1 MTLTYSKQKIGNP
14 LLGYTNRKES
24 LNRIHFIIL
33 RMNIEAPDCIPSFI
47 EMNAPNEKL
56 SLYTGEFI
64 LKSGEEVYVLDGS
77 VYYKWLSNQQTCFKG
92 TVLNADLK
100 TFFKLNE
107 LNTLSLFIQEVQVG
121 EIGLSKIEAKSSLII
136 TGEFTSWAYFGEKKR
151 DYEKVS
157 FQISNLIPFNGQSIK
172 NDTECFLGRITLTNQ
187 QFEVT
192 IDKKN
197 YKETFESLKNEG
209 GHILTHSGQIVFNQK
224 NTNEEVF
231 QNAINSI
238 RVFLN
243 FCNGRRIGLNHY
255 CFTGEYSLE
264 KTFIGMFSGDMY
276 KSVLNIFPHLNY
288 ENQLDTLWPLFY
300 QKWIENEHFLN
311 SVIHWYLEAN
321 YHSAMTEG
329 AITLSQIGLESMA
342 NHVLNEENLSK
353 KYIKGLSAADKVRH
367 TLYKY
372 SINTDIPE
380 KLSSLRSYFNNLEA
394 SDIKDSID
402 LIINF
407 RNCIVH
413 ENPKKLASFLKV
425 SNKTKFEALQ
435 LSLWFLEV
443 IILRY
448 LGYNGKYFNRIK
460 SGGSE
465 MEMTENI

>member
-1 MTLTYSKQKIGNP
+1 MN
-14 LLGYTNRKES
+14 KEVP
-24 LNRIHFIIL
+24 N
-33 RMNIEAPDCIPSFI
+33 CIPAFI
-47 EMNAPNEKL
+47 EMRVANEKL
-56 SLYTGEFI
+56 VLFNGEFT
-64 LKSGEEVYVLDGS
+64 LKVGEDIYEIDGS
-77 VYYKWLSNQQTCFKG
+77 VYYKWLPSQQTCFEG
-92 TVLNADLK
+92 TILK
-100 TFFKLNE
+100 INKNTFPRLNE
-107 LNTLSLFIQEVQVG
+107 YLINGEILFLFIEQVQVG
-121 EIGLSKIEAKSSLII
+121 QVDISNISINSSFAISG
-136 TGEFTSWAYFGEKKR
+136 TFSSWAYLGGKTGKY
-151 DYEKVS
+151 DKVL
-157 FQISNLIPFNGQSIK
+157 FQISNLLPFNGESIK
-172 NDTECFLGRITLTNQ
+172 NNSQYFRGRITLKNQ
-187 QFEVT
+187 QFDVT
-192 IDKKN
+192 IDK
-197 YKETFESLKNEG
+197 ESDEEIFKKLKNEG

-224 NTNEEVF
+224 NANEEVF

-342 NHVLNEENLSK
+342 NHILNQDKHSK
-353 KYIKGLSAADKVRH
+353 KQIKGLSAADKVRYV
-367 TLYKY
+367 LNKY
-372 SINTDIPE
+372 SINTNIPE

-465 MEMTENI
+465 IEMTENI